1 MFDKDWYLASMRGR
15 CKGRLESDYLTE
27 RTALRCT
34 KGQKLRWDAQARA
47 EGISLSQWIA
57 NQCDAAFTSP
67 VHTASET

>member
-15 CKGRLESDYLTE
+15 CKGRLESEYLTE

-34 KGQKLRWDAQARA
+34 KGQKLRWDAQAKA
-47 EGISLSQWIA
+47 EGMSLSQWIA

-67 VHTASET
+67 AHTASET

>member
-1 MFDKDWYLASMRGR
+1 MFDKDWYVSSMRGK

-47 EGISLSQWIA
+47 EGVSLSQWIA
-57 NQCDAAFTSP
+57 QQCDAAFTSQAP
-67 VHTASET
+67 TVSET